1 MMRTENQNNTELY
14 EDDGAALDLWELFED
29 YLRCLKRCWL
39 QLLLVLVTVTTL
51 AVTYFNFTYEPYYGA
66 KITYAVERTGDTA
79 TDAAL
84 AKRLSL
90 SLPTVIELR
99 DFKKELLENIEED
112 TRNENFRITAT
123 NTEGSNLFTVYINT
137 NNYENSNILLENFK
151 TVYPKWA
158 SETVGTVEL
167 QTADESVAG
176 NEPSNPYSLPKS
188 AAKGALAGLV
198 LCVAIATVYSRV
210 NRTVQRESD
219 MRSVTVKSC
228 VATVPDTKV
237 KKRVS
242 SKREQLLISNKRVDW
257 GFKQSVLAM
266 QSRVERQL
274 EKEEKKV
281 LLVSSTIPEEGKS
294 LLALNLALAF
304 GMRDKKVLMMD
315 GDLRNP
321 TIGRVLGLEEGHPGL
336 SDYFKNGASMDD
348 IIQTKENLDIITAG
362 TIRGEASSII
372 SDKPMEELMENLMNW
387 YDYIIIDT
395 PPTGFFT
402 DGVILSGY
410 AEAVL
415 YVVRHDQAL
424 IREIRDGISAYI
436 QSDKLLGYVINRK
449 PGGYSAYGKYGKY
462 GSYGKYSRYKRYAAL
477 DETSMNTEDSL

>member
-1 MMRTENQNNTELY
+1 MMRTENQNNTERY
-14 EDDGAALDLWELFED
+14 EDEDAALDLWELFED

-39 QLLLVLVTVTTL
+39 QLLLVLLTVTTL
-51 AVTYFNFTYEPYYGA
+51 AVTYFNFTYEPYYEA
-66 KITYAVERTGDTA
+66 KITYAVERTGDTV

-90 SLPTVIELR
+90 SLPTVINLR
-99 DFKKELLENIEED
+99 DFKRDLLENIEEE
-112 TRNENFRITAT
+112 TRNENFQITAS

-151 TVYPKWA
+151 KVYPEWA
-158 SETVGTVEL
+158 SETVGTVDL
-167 QTADESVAG
+167 QTADESAADS
-176 NEPSNPYSLPKS
+176 EPSNPYSLPKS
-188 AAKGALAGLV
+188 AAKGVLAGIV

-228 VATVPDTKV
+228 VASVPDTKT

-336 SDYFKNGASMDD
+336 SDYFKNGTSMDD
-348 IIQTKENLDIITAG
+348 IIQTKENLDVITAG
-362 TIRGEASSII
+362 TIRGEAAAIL
-372 SDKPMEELMENLMNW
+372 SDKPMEVLMENL
-387 YDYIIIDT
+387 
-395 PPTGFFT
+395 
-402 DGVILSGY
+402 S
-410 AEAVL
+410 
-415 YVVRHDQAL
+415 
-424 IREIRDGISAYI
+424 
-436 QSDKLLGYVINRK
+436 
-449 PGGYSAYGKYGKY
+449 
-462 GSYGKYSRYKRYAAL
+462 
-477 DETSMNTEDSL
+477 

>member
-1 MMRTENQNNTELY
+1 MRTENQNNTERY
-14 EDDGAALDLWELFED
+14 EDEDAALDLWELFED

-39 QLLLVLVTVTTL
+39 QLLLVLLTVTTL
-51 AVTYFNFTYEPYYGA
+51 AVTYFNFTYEPYYEA
-66 KITYAVERTGDTA
+66 KITYAVERTGDTV

-90 SLPTVIELR
+90 SLPTVINLR
-99 DFKKELLENIEED
+99 DFKRDLLENIEEE
-112 TRNENFRITAT
+112 TRNENFQITAS

-151 TVYPKWA
+151 KVYPEWA
-158 SETVGTVEL
+158 SETVGTVDL
-167 QTADESVAG
+167 QTADESAADS
-176 NEPSNPYSLPKS
+176 EPSNPYSLPKS
-188 AAKGALAGLV
+188 AAKGVLAGIV

-228 VATVPDTKV
+228 VASVPDTKT

-336 SDYFKNGASMDD
+336 SDYFKNGTSMDD
-348 IIQTKENLDIITAG
+348 IIQTKENLDVITAG
-362 TIRGEASSII
+362 TIRGEAAAIL
-372 SDKPMEELMENLMNW
+372 SDKPMEALMENLMNW

-402 DGVILSGY
+402 DGVILAGY

-415 YVVRHDQAL
+415 YVVRHDQAT
-424 IREIRDGISAYI
+424 IREIREGISAYI
-436 QSDKLLGYVINRK
+436 QSDKLLGYVLNRK

>member
-1 MMRTENQNNTELY
+1 MRTENQNNTERY
-14 EDDGAALDLWELFED
+14 EDEDAALDLWELFED

-39 QLLLVLVTVTTL
+39 QLLLVLLTVTTL
-51 AVTYFNFTYEPYYGA
+51 AVTYFNFTYEPYYEA
-66 KITYAVERTGDTA
+66 KITYAVERTGDTV

-90 SLPTVIELR
+90 SLPTVINLR
-99 DFKKELLENIEED
+99 DFKRDLLENIEEE
-112 TRNENFRITAT
+112 TRNENFQITAS

-151 TVYPKWA
+151 KVYPEWA
-158 SETVGTVEL
+158 SETVGTVDL
-167 QTADESVAG
+167 QTADESAADS
-176 NEPSNPYSLPKS
+176 EPSNPYSLPKS
-188 AAKGALAGLV
+188 AAKGVLAGIV

-228 VATVPDTKV
+228 VASVPDTKT

-336 SDYFKNGASMDD
+336 SDYFKNGTSMDD
-348 IIQTKENLDIITAG
+348 IIQTKENVDVITAG
-362 TIRGEASSII
+362 TIRGEAAAIL
-372 SDKPMEELMENLMNW
+372 SDKPMEALMENLMNW

-402 DGVILSGY
+402 DGVILAGY

-415 YVVRHDQAL
+415 YVVRHDQAT
-424 IREIRDGISAYI
+424 IREIREGISAYI
-436 QSDKLLGYVINRK
+436 QSDKLLGYVLNRK

>member
-1 MMRTENQNNTELY
+1 MMRTENQNNTERY
-14 EDDGAALDLWELFED
+14 EDEDAALDLWELFED

-39 QLLLVLVTVTTL
+39 QLLLVLLTVTTL
-51 AVTYFNFTYEPYYGA
+51 AVTYFNFTYEPYYEA
-66 KITYAVERTGDTA
+66 KITYAVERTGDTV

-90 SLPTVIELR
+90 SLPTVINLR
-99 DFKKELLENIEED
+99 DFKRDLLENIEEE
-112 TRNENFRITAT
+112 TRNENFQITAS

-151 TVYPKWA
+151 KVYPEWA
-158 SETVGTVEL
+158 SETVGTVDL
-167 QTADESVAG
+167 QTADESAADS
-176 NEPSNPYSLPKS
+176 EPSNPYSLPKS
-188 AAKGALAGLV
+188 AAKGVLAGIV
-198 LCVAIATVYSRV
+198 LCVALATVYSRV

-228 VATVPDTKV
+228 VASVPDTKT

-321 TIGRVLGLEEGHPGL
+321 TIGCVLGLEEGHPGL
-336 SDYFKNGASMDD
+336 SDYFKNGTSMDD
-348 IIQTKENLDIITAG
+348 IIQTKENLDVITAG
-362 TIRGEASSII
+362 TIRGEAAAIL
-372 SDKPMEELMENLMNW
+372 SDKPMEALMENLMNW

-402 DGVILSGY
+402 DGVILAGY

-415 YVVRHDQAL
+415 YVVRHDQAT
-424 IREIRDGISAYI
+424 IREIREGISAYI
-436 QSDKLLGYVINRK
+436 QSDKLLGYVLNRK

>member
-1 MMRTENQNNTELY
+1 MRTENQNNTERY
-14 EDDGAALDLWELFED
+14 EDEDAALDLWELFED

-39 QLLLVLVTVTTL
+39 QLLLVLLTVTTL
-51 AVTYFNFTYEPYYGA
+51 AVTYFNFTYEPYYEA
-66 KITYAVERTGDTA
+66 KITYAVERTGDTV

-90 SLPTVIELR
+90 SLPTVINLR
-99 DFKKELLENIEED
+99 DFKRDLLENIEEE
-112 TRNENFRITAT
+112 TRNENFQITAS

-151 TVYPKWA
+151 KVYPEWA
-158 SETVGTVEL
+158 SETVGTVDL
-167 QTADESVAG
+167 QTADESAADS
-176 NEPSNPYSLPKS
+176 EPSNPYSLPKS
-188 AAKGALAGLV
+188 AAKGVLAGIV

-228 VATVPDTKV
+228 VASVPDTKT

-274 EKEEKKV
+274 EKEDKKV

-321 TIGRVLGLEEGHPGL
+321 TIGRGGH
-336 SDYFKNGASMDD
+336 
-348 IIQTKENLDIITAG
+348 
-362 TIRGEASSII
+362 
-372 SDKPMEELMENLMNW
+372 
-387 YDYIIIDT
+387 
-395 PPTGFFT
+395 
-402 DGVILSGY
+402 
-410 AEAVL
+410 
-415 YVVRHDQAL
+415 
-424 IREIRDGISAYI
+424 
-436 QSDKLLGYVINRK
+436 
-449 PGGYSAYGKYGKY
+449 
-462 GSYGKYSRYKRYAAL
+462 
-477 DETSMNTEDSL
+477 

>member
-1 MMRTENQNNTELY
+1 MRTENQNNTERY
-14 EDDGAALDLWELFED
+14 EDEDAALDLWELFED

-39 QLLLVLVTVTTL
+39 QLLLVLLTVTTL
-51 AVTYFNFTYEPYYGA
+51 AVTYFNFTYEPYYEA
-66 KITYAVERTGDTA
+66 KITYAVERTGDTV

-90 SLPTVIELR
+90 SLPTVINLR
-99 DFKKELLENIEED
+99 DFKRDLLENIEEE
-112 TRNENFRITAT
+112 TRNENFQITAS

-151 TVYPKWA
+151 KVYPEWA
-158 SETVGTVEL
+158 SETVGTVDL
-167 QTADESVAG
+167 QTADESAADS
-176 NEPSNPYSLPKS
+176 EPSNPYSLPKS
-188 AAKGALAGLV
+188 AAKGVLAGIV

-228 VATVPDTKV
+228 VASVPDTKT

-336 SDYFKNGASMDD
+336 SDYFKNGTSMDD
-348 IIQTKENLDIITAG
+348 IIQTKENLDVITAG
-362 TIRGEASSII
+362 TIRGEAAAIL
-372 SDKPMEELMENLMNW
+372 SDKPMEVLMENLMNW

-402 DGVILSGY
+402 DGVILAGY

-415 YVVRHDQAL
+415 YVVRHDQAT
-424 IREIRDGISAYI
+424 IREIREGISAYI
-436 QSDKLLGYVINRK
+436 QSDKLLGYVLNRK

>member
-1 MMRTENQNNTELY
+1 MRTENQNNTERY
-14 EDDGAALDLWELFED
+14 EDEDAALDLWELFED

-39 QLLLVLVTVTTL
+39 QLLLVLLTVTTL
-51 AVTYFNFTYEPYYGA
+51 AVTYFNFTYEPYYEA
-66 KITYAVERTGDTA
+66 KITYAVERTGDTV

-90 SLPTVIELR
+90 SLPTVINLS
-99 DFKKELLENIEED
+99 DFKRDLLENIEEE
-112 TRNENFRITAT
+112 TRNENFQITAS

-151 TVYPKWA
+151 KVYPEWA
-158 SETVGTVEL
+158 SETVGTVDL
-167 QTADESVAG
+167 QTADESAADS
-176 NEPSNPYSLPKS
+176 EPSNPYSLPKS
-188 AAKGALAGLV
+188 AAKGVLAGIV

-228 VATVPDTKV
+228 VASVPDTKT

-336 SDYFKNGASMDD
+336 SDYFKNGTSMDD
-348 IIQTKENLDIITAG
+348 IIQTKENLDVITAG
-362 TIRGEASSII
+362 TIRGEAAAIL
-372 SDKPMEELMENLMNW
+372 SDKPMEVLMENLMNW

-415 YVVRHDQAL
+415 YVVRHDQAT
-424 IREIRDGISAYI
+424 IREIREGISAYI
-436 QSDKLLGYVINRK
+436 QSDKLLGYVLNRK

>member
-1 MMRTENQNNTELY
+1 MRTENQNNTERY
-14 EDDGAALDLWELFED
+14 EDEDAALDLWELFED

-39 QLLLVLVTVTTL
+39 QLLLVLLIVTTL
-51 AVTYFNFTYEPYYGA
+51 AVTYFNFTYEPYYEA
-66 KITYAVERTGDTA
+66 KITYAVERTGDTV

-90 SLPTVIELR
+90 SLPTVINLR
-99 DFKKELLENIEED
+99 DFKRDLLENIEEE
-112 TRNENFRITAT
+112 TRNENFQITAS

-151 TVYPKWA
+151 KVYPEWA
-158 SETVGTVEL
+158 SETVGTVDL
-167 QTADESVAG
+167 QTADESAADS
-176 NEPSNPYSLPKS
+176 EPSNPYSLPKS
-188 AAKGALAGLV
+188 AAKGVLAGIV

-228 VATVPDTKV
+228 VASVPDTKT

-321 TIGRVLGLEEGHPGL
+321 TIGCVLGLEEGHPGL
-336 SDYFKNGASMDD
+336 SDYFKNGTSMDD
-348 IIQTKENLDIITAG
+348 IIQTKENLDVITAG
-362 TIRGEASSII
+362 TIRGEAAAIL
-372 SDKPMEELMENLMNW
+372 SDKPMEALMENLMNW

-402 DGVILSGY
+402 DGVILAGY

-415 YVVRHDQAL
+415 YVVRHDQAT
-424 IREIRDGISAYI
+424 IREIREGISAYI
-436 QSDKLLGYVINRK
+436 QSDKLLGYVLNRK

>member
-1 MMRTENQNNTELY
+1 MRTENQNNTERY
-14 EDDGAALDLWELFED
+14 EDEDAALDLWELFED

-39 QLLLVLVTVTTL
+39 QLLLVLLTVTTL
-51 AVTYFNFTYEPYYGA
+51 AVTYFNFTYEPYYEA
-66 KITYAVERTGDTA
+66 KITYAVERTGDTV

-90 SLPTVIELR
+90 SLPTVINLR
-99 DFKKELLENIEED
+99 DFKRDLLENIEEE
-112 TRNENFRITAT
+112 TRNENFQITAS

-151 TVYPKWA
+151 KVYPEWA
-158 SETVGTVEL
+158 SETVGTVDL
-167 QTADESVAG
+167 QTADESAADS
-176 NEPSNPYSLPKS
+176 EPSNPYSLPKS
-188 AAKGALAGLV
+188 AAKGVLAGIV

-228 VATVPDTKV
+228 VASVPDTKT

-321 TIGRVLGLEEGHPGL
+321 TIGCVLGLEEGHPGL
-336 SDYFKNGASMDD
+336 SDYFKNGTSMDD
-348 IIQTKENLDIITAG
+348 IIQTKENLDVITAG
-362 TIRGEASSII
+362 TIRGEAAAIL
-372 SDKPMEELMENLMNW
+372 SDKPMEALMENLMNW

-402 DGVILSGY
+402 DGVILAGY

-415 YVVRHDQAL
+415 YVVRHDQAT
-424 IREIRDGISAYI
+424 IREIREGISAYI
-436 QSDKLLGYVINRK
+436 QSDKLLGYVLNRK